1 MFIIGYLLAAV
12 AKVLDIVLNIYLW
25 IVVARAILSW
35 VNPDPYNAIVRFI
48 HSATEP
54 VLYQIRSRLPV
65 SFGGIDFSPILVFLI
80 IIFLQN
86 FVVNTLMRLSVT
98 FLS

>member
-86 FVVNTLMRLSVT
+86 FVVNTLIRLSVT